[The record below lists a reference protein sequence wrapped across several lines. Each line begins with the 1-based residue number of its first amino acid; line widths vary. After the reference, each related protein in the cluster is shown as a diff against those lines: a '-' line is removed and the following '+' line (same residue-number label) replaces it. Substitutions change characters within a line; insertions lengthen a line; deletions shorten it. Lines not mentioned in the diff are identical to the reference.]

1 MPKLDECIS
10 LYNND
15 VLFKEASSYKIN
27 QLSVDSYNGV
37 AKQFDSLCFYLT
49 RKRFLLVRQINNASL
64 IPPPFCF
71 NGSL

>member
-49 RKRFLLVRQINNASL
+49 RKRFL
-64 IPPPFCF
+64 
-71 NGSL
+71 